1 MARHALR
8 FPICPK
14 KWVAHHGSAS
24 RSQPRSKGVYIYG
37 FNLEIW
43 MCEMTWVDALI
54 VWRWMSGGGVT
65 TLVSGHSLAS
75 LASKQ
80 LVFSSLPQSP
90 TTLGVLPLSQTLIVQ
105 ILQSIHPQI
114 LQSTRPQKLEI
125 NWGSVSIMTIVSYP
139 S

>member
-1 MARHALR
+1 MFVLLGR
-8 FPICPK
+8 
-14 KWVAHHGSAS
+14 SS
-24 RSQPRSKGVYIYG
+24 RSQPRSKGVYVDLIWRYG
-37 FNLEIW
+37 
-43 MCEMTWVDALI
+43 CVTRVDALM

-114 LQSTRPQKLEI
+114 LQSTGLQKLEI
-125 NWGSVSIMTIVSYP
+125 NWGSVSIMTIFSRLSYFFQKRKIFNY
-139 S
+139 STGS